1 MPASA
6 PAAATAKDTPRQV
19 PRFVAGDRVAVL
31 LPLPLHSAAGGA
43 YDYRVPAGEAV
54 GPGDFVAVPLGRRAA
69 VGVVWGPGAGD
80 VGEAKLKDITGRIEA
95 PPLPDGSRRFIDWVA
110 HYTLAPRGAVLKMAM
125 SVPAALQP
133 PKPVRAWALNPAPP
147 AARMTTARTRV
158 IEVLRQGPPRPAAEL
173 ARQAGTG
180 AAVVKGLAEAGQL
193 VAVDL
198 PARPPGPEPD
208 WRAAA
213 PALSA
218 DQAAAAEVLEQ
229 ATAAGGFGVTLLEG
243 VPGAGKTEVYF
254 QAVAKALEAGGQVL
268 VLLPEIALG
277 SQWLARFRARFGATP
292 GQWHSEL
299 AGGERRHTWRAVA
312 DGRMR
317 VVVGARSA
325 LFLPF
330 RDLRLIVVDEE
341 HDASFKQEEGVIYN
355 ARDMAVV
362 RARIGD
368 MPIVLASATPS
379 LETVVNA
386 ESGRYRKLHLP
397 DRHLGAPL
405 PEIALIDMRQEKTP
419 AGRWLSPTLTE
430 ALTRTFAEK
439 EQAML
444 FLNRRGYAPL
454 TLCRRCGH
462 RMACPRCTAWLV
474 EHRIGGRLL
483 CHHCGYNARPPETC
497 PACGATDSFAACGP
511 GVERLAEEVAALF
524 PDVRARIA
532 ASDTITGPRAA
543 AELVK
548 SIEDRAVDVI
558 IGTQIVAKG
567 YHFPMLT
574 LVAAVDADLGLTGGD
589 LRAAER
595 TYQLLYQMA
604 GRAGRADRPGRVLLQ
619 TFQPAH
625 PVMRALVSGDRE
637 KFLAAETA
645 SRRDAGM
652 PPFGRLAA
660 LVVSGPD
667 EAAVDAIARD
677 LGRAAPTADGIQVL
691 GPAPAVF
698 ALLRGRHR
706 RRLLMKAARDV
717 NVQAAIADWL
727 GRVAVPGRVRVQVD
741 VDPISFF

>member
-1 MPASA
+1 
-6 PAAATAKDTPRQV
+6 
-19 PRFVAGDRVAVL
+19 
-31 LPLPLHSAAGGA
+31 
-43 YDYRVPAGEAV
+43 
-54 GPGDFVAVPLGRRAA
+54 
-69 VGVVWGPGAGD
+69 
-80 VGEAKLKDITGRIEA
+80 
-95 PPLPDGSRRFIDWVA
+95 
-110 HYTLAPRGAVLKMAM
+110 
-125 SVPAALQP
+125 
-133 PKPVRAWALNPAPP
+133 
-147 AARMTTARTRV
+147 
-158 IEVLRQGPPRPAAEL
+158 
-173 ARQAGTG
+173 
-180 AAVVKGLAEAGQL
+180 
-193 VAVDL
+193 
-198 PARPPGPEPD
+198 
-208 WRAAA
+208 
-213 PALSA
+213 
-218 DQAAAAEVLEQ
+218 
-229 ATAAGGFGVTLLEG
+229 
-243 VPGAGKTEVYF
+243 
-254 QAVAKALEAGGQVL
+254 
-268 VLLPEIALG
+268 
-277 SQWLARFRARFGATP
+277 
-292 GQWHSEL
+292 
-299 AGGERRHTWRAVA
+299 
-312 DGRMR
+312 
-317 VVVGARSA
+317 
-325 LFLPF
+325 
-330 RDLRLIVVDEE
+330 
-341 HDASFKQEEGVIYN
+341 
-355 ARDMAVV
+355 
-362 RARIGD
+362 
-368 MPIVLASATPS
+368 
-379 LETVVNA
+379 
-386 ESGRYRKLHLP
+386 
-397 DRHLGAPL
+397 
-405 PEIALIDMRQEKTP
+405 
-419 AGRWLSPTLTE
+419 
-430 ALTRTFAEK
+430 
-439 EQAML
+439 
-444 FLNRRGYAPL
+444 
-454 TLCRRCGH
+454 
-462 RMACPRCTAWLV
+462 MACPRCTAWLV

-667 EAAVDAIARD
+667 EAAVDAVARD

-717 NVQAAIADWL
+717 NVQSAIADWL